1 VASGVPGGSV
11 AVSCFYDVVGPHN
24 PSDSMFA
31 RDLARFAQVK
41 KDTRGTI
48 DAVARCRGRADQA
61 EQPLILQRPIGEGVT
76 QPVIEPAARH
86 VEEPAHDGRIKLP
99 TMGLDERVLHSDTL
113 RSVPITHGPSPC
125 SNDHQQGVR

>member
-1 VASGVPGGSV
+1 MLAT
-11 AVSCFYDVVGPHN
+11 
-24 PSDSMFA
+24 
-31 RDLARFAQVK
+31 RLARFSQIE
-41 KDTRGTI
+41 KDTWGPV
-48 DAVARCRGRADQA
+48 DAVARRVRGTDQA
-61 EQPLILQRPIGEGVT
+61 EQALILHRSIGEGFP

-113 RSVPITHGPSPC
+113 RSVPITHELSPC